1 MVIMTDFKNIVA
13 FIIWDKEREEKIKVG
28 LILLIR
34 LSSFDKKGKIK
45 DNIIIVYEYFEDPV
59 EWPQNFLLNTL
70 AQPCLIQI
78 SLE

>member
-28 LILLIR
+28 LIPLIR

-59 EWPQNFLLNTL
+59 DWPQNFLLNTL

-78 SLE
+78 SLD